1 MFHSDIKTK
10 VYMGNIYT
18 VLDTYEEYNQVW
30 YKIKSGESINGWIAG
45 KYNDDINVIVLEKE

>member
-1 MFHSDIKTK
+1 
-10 VYMGNIYT
+10 MGNIYT